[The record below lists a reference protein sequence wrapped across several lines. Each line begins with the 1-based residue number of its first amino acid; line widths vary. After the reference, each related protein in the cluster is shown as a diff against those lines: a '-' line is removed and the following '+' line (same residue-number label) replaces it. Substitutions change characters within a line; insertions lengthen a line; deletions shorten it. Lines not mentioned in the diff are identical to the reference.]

1 MVSRNA
7 KRREG
12 IEMKCNNHSDYPNP
26 TEAIRQAVTILL
38 DLIMG
43 AAIVFGPVL
52 AKCLCDPL

>member
-1 MVSRNA
+1 MVSGNT

-12 IEMKCNNHSDYPNP
+12 IEMKGNHSDYPNP
-26 TEAIRQAVTILL
+26 TEAIQQAVTILL

-43 AAIVFGPVL
+43 AAIIFGPVL

>member
-1 MVSRNA
+1 MVSGNTERG
-7 KRREG
+7 KG
-12 IEMKCNNHSDYPNP
+12 TEMKCNNHSNYPNP

-43 AAIVFGPVL
+43 AAILFGPVL

>member
-1 MVSRNA
+1 MVSGNA

-12 IEMKCNNHSDYPNP
+12 IEVKGNNTDYPNP

-43 AAIVFGPVL
+43 AAIVLGPVL
-52 AKCLCDPL
+52 AKCLCDPR

>member
-1 MVSRNA
+1 MVSGKN
-7 KRREG
+7 KRRKVV
-12 IEMKCNNHSDYPNP
+12 EMKGNNTDYPNP
-26 TEAIRQAVTILL
+26 TEAIQQAVTILL

>member
-1 MVSRNA
+1 
-7 KRREG
+7 
-12 IEMKCNNHSDYPNP
+12 MKGNNRGYTNP

-43 AAIVFGPVL
+43 AAIIFGPVL

>member
-1 MVSRNA
+1 MVSGKN

-12 IEMKCNNHSDYPNP
+12 IEVKGNNTDYPNP
-26 TEAIRQAVTILL
+26 TEAIRQVVTILL

-43 AAIVFGPVL
+43 AAILFGPVL

>member
-1 MVSRNA
+1 
-7 KRREG
+7 
-12 IEMKCNNHSDYPNP
+12 MKGNHSDYTNP

-43 AAIVFGPVL
+43 AAIIFGPVL

>member
-1 MVSRNA
+1 MVSGNT
-7 KRREG
+7 KRRKVV
-12 IEMKCNNHSDYPNP
+12 EMKGNNTDYTNP

-43 AAIVFGPVL
+43 AAIIFGPVL

>member
-1 MVSRNA
+1 MVSGKN
-7 KRREG
+7 KRRKVV
-12 IEMKCNNHSDYPNP
+12 EMKGNNTDYPNH

-43 AAIVFGPVL
+43 AAIIFGPVL

>member
-1 MVSRNA
+1 MVSGNT
-7 KRREG
+7 KRRKDV
-12 IEMKCNNHSDYPNP
+12 EMKGNNTDYTNR

-43 AAIVFGPVL
+43 TAIILGAVL

>member
-1 MVSRNA
+1 MVSGNTERG
-7 KRREG
+7 KG
-12 IEMKCNNHSDYPNP
+12 IEMKGNHRDYPNP

-43 AAIVFGPVL
+43 AAILFGPVL

>member
-1 MVSRNA
+1 
-7 KRREG
+7 
-12 IEMKCNNHSDYPNP
+12 MKCNNHSNYPNP

-43 AAIVFGPVL
+43 AAILFGPVL